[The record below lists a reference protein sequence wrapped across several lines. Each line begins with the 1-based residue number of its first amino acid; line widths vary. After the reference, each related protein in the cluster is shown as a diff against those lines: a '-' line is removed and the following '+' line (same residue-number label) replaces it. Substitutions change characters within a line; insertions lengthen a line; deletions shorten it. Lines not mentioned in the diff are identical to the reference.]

1 MNVRKIDELNVVE
14 APIAYEQYFGEMEIS
29 EKEKQDRIK
38 LAYEFEDYLLA
49 LFLILATEERERE
62 EYYQQADEEYCQI
75 ATKYMG
81 VKETP
86 VHINDYAA
94 EITMSI
100 VDTTLD
106 NIDVDYYLSEERAK
120 SIAAN
125 EANSIG
131 NYREQVEM
139 VKRGYKFKEWR
150 TMKDDRVRHTH
161 VKVDNTKIGIFERF
175 NVGNMQMM
183 FPRDVSLGAGPEEIV
198 NCRCS
203 LRYSKD

>member
-14 APIAYEQYFGEMEIS
+14 APISYEQYFGEMEIS

-86 VHINDYAA
+86 VYINDYAA

-139 VKRGYKFKEWR
+139 VKRGYKFK
-150 TMKDDRVRHTH
+150 DDRVRHTH

>member
-14 APIAYEQYFGEMEIS
+14 APISYEQYFGEMEIS

-86 VHINDYAA
+86 VYINDYAA

-131 NYREQVEM
+131 NYREQV
-139 VKRGYKFKEWR
+139 EWR

>member
-1 MNVRKIDELNVVE
+1 
-14 APIAYEQYFGEMEIS
+14 MEIS

-86 VHINDYAA
+86 VYINDYAA